1 MTTGEALRLLRDS
14 RDGLRIF
21 APGEVEQLA
30 ALAGVGVTVVRV
42 DLTMLATERVEIAPP
57 PGSDA
62 GRTGARNI
70 VAERE

>member
-1 MTTGEALRLLRDS
+1 MTSLAARHALDLLRDS

-62 GRTGARNI
+62 KGI
-70 VAERE
+70 VK

>member
-1 MTTGEALRLLRDS
+1 MTSLAARHALDLLRDS

-57 PGSDA
+57 PGSD
-62 GRTGARNI
+62 GKGAT
-70 VAERE
+70 A

>member
-1 MTTGEALRLLRDS
+1 MTSGEALRLLRES

-30 ALAGVGVTVVRV
+30 AMAGVGVTVVRV
-42 DLTMLATERVEIAPP
+42 DLVTLATERVEIAPP

-62 GRTGARNI
+62 V
-70 VAERE
+70 VAAQGSL

>member
-42 DLTMLATERVEIAPP
+42 DLTTLAAERVEIAPP
-57 PGSDA
+57 PGVT
-62 GRTGARNI
+62 GRGS
-70 VAERE
+70 